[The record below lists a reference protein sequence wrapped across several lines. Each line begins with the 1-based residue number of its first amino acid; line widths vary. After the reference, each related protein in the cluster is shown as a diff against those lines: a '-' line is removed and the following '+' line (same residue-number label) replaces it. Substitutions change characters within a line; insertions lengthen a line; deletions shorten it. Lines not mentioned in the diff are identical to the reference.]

1 MTSGIVPVVRL
12 IMLTTSTT
20 ANNKRGKEK
29 ILVVD
34 FRVWQTRK
42 VKIRIAMSINGGL
55 IVSMIVDLM
64 TFVRDS
70 LFRGK

>member
-1 MTSGIVPVVRL
+1 MTSGIVPVCRL
-12 IMLTTSTT
+12 IMLTTTT
-20 ANNKRGKEK
+20 IANNKRGKEK
-29 ILVVD
+29 ILVID

-42 VKIRIAMSINGGL
+42 VKIRIAMSITGGL
-55 IVSMIVDLM
+55 IVSMIIDLM

>member
-64 TFVRDS
+64 TSVRDS